1 MRLSQTKEAT
11 KEFIAFMNS
20 HMPMI
25 HPDYKRSRAAKGI
38 RHEYIR
44 EVDEGLYAI
53 HSTLCKQGVYHH
65 CFCLSMHAA
74 HAGSNLYSPFT
85 IGGRSDHNYSIL
97 EGCRRDL
104 GLVGAEPGH
113 PYRLSTSHQWRK
125 GADDIIRRC
134 TSEAER
140 LLLPYYR
147 SVWLETRPILQ
158 AMIVYARS
166 TPPEQL
172 AEMASTYTGSRFGMA
187 CHMLEFREL
196 YRSVPQNQRE
206 AFVAA
211 LVLHLPE
218 TFQDLTQPK
227 AQK

>member
-11 KEFIAFMNS
+11 KEFNAFMNS
-20 HMPMI
+20 HMPTI
-25 HPDYKRSRAAKGI
+25 HPDYNRSRGAKGI
-38 RHEYIR
+38 RYEYIR
-44 EVDEGLYAI
+44 EVEEGLYAI
-53 HSTLCKQGVYHH
+53 HSALCKRGMYHH

-74 HAGSNLYSPFT
+74 HAGPNLYSPFT
-85 IGGRSDHNYSIL
+85 IGGRCDHNYTIL
-97 EGCRRDL
+97 HGCRRDL

-140 LLLPYYR
+140 LLLPHYR

-158 AMIVYARS
+158 AMIVYAKA

-172 AEMASTYTGSRFGMA
+172 QEVAATYTGSRFGMA

-211 LVLHLPE
+211 LVLQLPE
-218 TFQDLTQPK
+218 TFQDLTEPK